1 MATALPTFPS
11 FDPNADQGADVRF
24 KKYISRF
31 RNLIVATDI
40 DDPKRQK
47 ALLLHYIGEEVNDI
61 FDTLTVSEPAEGE
74 TVLDVTIK
82 ALSDYFTPKQN
93 PVVEEYKFRNAKQK
107 PDEAL
112 MTYYTRLKQ
121 LSLTC
126 EFHDADREIKSQ
138 IVQHG
143 RSQRLRRKALTD
155 PTITLA
161 KLIEMGKAMELADSQ
176 AANFERTENVSHFTT
191 GSSKNHNNNNIR
203 PDKATPEQQPWNS
216 GTSVNVVTVEAH
228 IPMKVGKPVVLRTGK
243 NVVPVENSTTF
254 RLYVSKTNV
263 ASTPPN
269 RISDGTYE

>member
-1 MATALPTFPS
+1 
-11 FDPNADQGADVRF
+11 
-24 KKYISRF
+24 
-31 RNLIVATDI
+31 
-40 DDPKRQK
+40 
-47 ALLLHYIGEEVNDI
+47 
-61 FDTLTVSEPAEGE
+61 
-74 TVLDVTIK
+74 
-82 ALSDYFTPKQN
+82 
-93 PVVEEYKFRNAKQK
+93 
-107 PDEAL
+107 

-203 PDKATPEQQPWNS
+203 PDKATPEQQPRNS
-216 GTSVNVVTVEAH
+216 GTSVKCRNCGGTYPHEG
-228 IPMKVGKPVVLRTGK
+228 GKTGCPAYGK
-243 NVVPVENSTTF
+243 ECRSCGKLNHFQAVCLQDKRRFN
-254 RLYVSKTNV
+254 
-263 ASTPPN
+263 PPN
-269 RISDGTYE
+269 RISDGTYEDPSDRKSERQTIQKKRTTATTVTTLQCSESTSTT